1 MPMQILPDNIRPLFR
16 KIVQRTVLNEV
27 INNVHPKRQNKTC
40 FIIIAHSLFYINLQ
54 VFVNCSQK
62 VYSSAIRMAL

>member
-1 MPMQILPDNIRPLFR
+1 MPMQILPDDIRPLFR
-16 KIVQRTVLNEV
+16 KIVQRPDLNKV

-40 FIIIAHSLFYINLQ
+40 FIILAYGLFYINLL

-62 VYSSAIRMAL
+62 VYSSAIRMM